1 MGAAISSKKTPGQ
14 VLMVGPKGSG
24 KTTFLY
30 KLVFQKKDW
39 TADAT
44 VGFQYEEVP
53 SGDGPN
59 AKMVGVWDI
68 GGGQSTQLI
77 LQQIY

>member
-1 MGAAISSKKTPGQ
+1 
-14 VLMVGPKGSG
+14 MVGPPGSG

-39 TADAT
+39 KADTT
-44 VGFQYEEVP
+44 VGFQYEEVR

-59 AKMVGVWDI
+59 LKTVGVWDI
-68 GGGQSTQLI
+68 GGGQSTQLV

>member
-1 MGAAISSKKTPGQ
+1 
-14 VLMVGPKGSG
+14 MVGPPESG

-30 KLVFQKKDW
+30 KIVFQKYDW

-44 VGFQYEEVP
+44 VGFQYEEVR
-53 SGDGPN
+53 SGEGPN
-59 AKMVGVWDI
+59 AQMVGVWDI
-68 GGGQSTQLI
+68 GGGQSTQLV

>member
-1 MGAAISSKKTPGQ
+1 
-14 VLMVGPKGSG
+14 MVGPPNSG

-39 TADAT
+39 VADST
-44 VGFQYEEVP
+44 VGFQFEEVR

-59 AKMVGVWDI
+59 DKLVGVWDI
-68 GGGQSTQLI
+68 GGGQSTQLV